1 MGYCMR
7 CRTLFDRRRAGELI
21 CYIPSKTTEYR
32 LCDECK
38 SVVENVKKSNSLGE
52 DFSVRATNCLIRLG
66 IRDLADLASY
76 NIPEIN
82 LRCVSGIGYKTAS
95 EIIEMRDVYLS
106 AFWQCS
112 LCSTRNNGE
121 TDICSQCLKGREL
134 LPLFYVKQLLQRIQE
149 LENPPNP
156 S

>member
-1 MGYCMR
+1 MR
-7 CRTLFDRRRAGELI
+7 CHVLFDRRRAGELI
-21 CYIPSKTTEYR
+21 CYIQSRTVEYR

-52 DFSVRATNCLIRLG
+52 YFSVRATNCLIRLG
-66 IRDLADLASY
+66 VRDLADLASY
-76 NIPEIN
+76 DIPKISF
-82 LRCVSGIGYKTAS
+82 LCLPGIGYKTVS
-95 EIIEMRDVYLS
+95 EIIEMRDVYMS

-112 LCSTRNNGE
+112 LCGMRNRGD
-121 TDICSQCLKGREL
+121 TDICSQCLKGQEV
-134 LPLFYVKQLLQRIQE
+134 LPLFYIKQLLQRIQE